1 VEICNTASIDK
12 PFWGIAMTIKTVVAS
27 CVLGLAFVAG
37 VAHAAAPAS
46 EQTTAETTLRQSMQE
61 ALWPA
66 DIVQAAGD
74 YLRSYPNGAWAD
86 AARALY
92 ERASGSAQALARKD
106 VRLYRGAFQADLLP
120 QGVKDDL
127 RKAALGDQDAAVRL
141 ARAYKQAGGDKA
153 GSRYV
158 GWLQYAAV
166 LGNEKAAYELALH
179 FRTQDQPVLA
189 SQYEARALA
198 LGYVM
203 PTVLDHVRK

>member
-1 VEICNTASIDK
+1 
-12 PFWGIAMTIKTVVAS
+12 MMIKNVVAS
-27 CVLGLAFVAG
+27 CVLGLACVAG
-37 VAHAAAPAS
+37 AAHAATDVAEPAA
-46 EQTTAETTLRQSMQE
+46 TETSLRQSMQE

-74 YLRSYPNGAWAD
+74 YLRRYPNGDWAD

-92 ERASGSAQALARKD
+92 ERASGTAQVLSRSD

-120 QGVKDDL
+120 TPVKDDL
-127 RKAALGDQDAAVRL
+127 RKAALGDPAAAVRL
-141 ARAYKQAGGDKA
+141 AHAYKQSGGDKA

-158 GWLQYAAV
+158 GWLQYAAT
-166 LGNEKAAYELALH
+166 LGHEKAAYELALH

-189 SQYEARALA
+189 SQYEARAVA
-198 LGYVM
+198 LGYVT

>member
-1 VEICNTASIDK
+1 
-12 PFWGIAMTIKTVVAS
+12 MTIKTVVAS
-27 CVLGLAFVAG
+27 FVLGLACVAG
-37 VAHAAAPAS
+37 VANAAPAA
-46 EQTTAETTLRQSMQE
+46 EPTTETSLRQSMQE

-74 YLRSYPNGAWAD
+74 YLRQYPNGDWAD

-92 ERASGSAQALARKD
+92 ERASTSARVLARSD
-106 VRLYRGAFQADLLP
+106 VRLYRGAFQSDLLP
-120 QGVKDDL
+120 APVKADL

-141 ARAYKQAGGDKA
+141 AHAYKQAGGDKA

-166 LGNEKAAYELALH
+166 MGHDKAAYELALH
-179 FRTQDQPVLA
+179 FRNQDQPVLA